1 MSNKHDLFTN
11 TLSSQPTTSSS
22 EAIVEFLPYSTI
34 NDVPAEI
41 KEPLYN
47 QDLLYD
53 DYISIYPI
61 ICGYLN
67 SDHDNPFIASITPP
81 YNNYSI
87 ENATIRYY
95 TKYGN
100 YCYKPFNKSKKLTF
114 KHLEHLGIIEE
125 TCTKKYE
132 KTLNGVINES
142 VKNPFSENQLDIQ
155 ECIGD
160 YSTVIKFIDPSS
172 KDNVID
178 FKGFADRDFVELIMQ
193 TTSDF
198 PISYTKVMDIS
209 IPIPST
215 NHSKGFLV
223 SFAQDDSCYLHR
235 ISYLYESEKAYK
247 NKEKPLM
254 IYKIVPSEHKYE
266 QFRYLLS
273 NCGNYILL
281 HPSEMELNSNGNFCF
296 KVLSYDEVVENF
308 PTDISEDTKKLL
320 ENPFPPELSI
330 IATELTKR
338 YNESLPKKEVQTS
351 IIVQE

>member
-34 NDVPAEI
+34 NDVPEEI

-61 ICGYLN
+61 VCGYLN
-67 SDHDNPFIASITPP
+67 SNHDNPFIASIKPP

-100 YCYKPFNKSKKLTF
+100 YCCKPFNKSKKLTF
-114 KHLEHLGIIEE
+114 MHLEHLGIIRE

-132 KTLNGVINES
+132 TTLNGVINES
-142 VKNPFSENQLDIQ
+142 VKNPFSENRLDIQ

-160 YSTVIKFIDPSS
+160 YSTVIKFFDPSS
-172 KDNVID
+172 KDNVIN
-178 FKGFADRDFVELIMQ
+178 FRGFADSDFVELIMQ

-198 PISYTKVMDIS
+198 PNSYTKVRDIS
-209 IPIPST
+209 ISIPST

-223 SFAQDDSCYLHR
+223 SFAQDDSYR

-247 NKEKPLM
+247 NQEKPLM

-273 NCGNYILL
+273 NRGNYILL
-281 HPSEMELNSNGNFCF
+281 HPSKMVLNSNGDSCF
-296 KVLSYDEVVENF
+296 NVLSYDEVVENL
-308 PTDISEDTKKLL
+308 PTDISKDTKKLL
-320 ENPFPPELSI
+320 ENPFPPELPI
-330 IATELTKR
+330 ITAELTKR